1 MAIPGEQYFKMSN
14 AIFVYGLSPI
24 QLSVYFYLCRCAG
37 QRGSCWPSMNTIAAN
52 CCCSKNAVRSAVQKL
67 AALGFIRVLATY
79 DELADG
85 GRRQTNNTYFILDLP
100 PTPEAQKQRRL
111 FRHPDGTLTDD
122 PEGASA

>member
-1 MAIPGEQYFKMSN
+1 MAFLGEQYFKMSN
-14 AIFVYGLSPI
+14 AIFVYGLTPI

-37 QRGSCWPSMNTIAAN
+37 QRGSCWPSMQTIAGN
-52 CCCSKNAVRSAVQKL
+52 CSCSKNAARAAVQKL

-79 DELADG
+79 DELAGG

-100 PTPEAQKQRRL
+100 PTPEVQKRRRL
-111 FRHPDGTLTDD
+111 FRCPDGSLTDD